1 MPNKQNCILPTQH
14 QISSNLIKKFFF
26 DICDLKCLIHV
37 KKIRFGKNEK
47 VNHEKM
53 IIVQIFFFF
62 SFIINFGF
70 CRNFIFLYKKMFED
84 FYNYL
89 LFLFVPL
96 SNKKMRRREIS
107 FSSFYFLLLV
117 HISIIVNI
125 FMNTFQYLI
134 FERRARCRNLQML
147 L

>member
-1 MPNKQNCILPTQH
+1 MHPPH
-14 QISSNLIKKFFF
+14 PASNLIKFN
-26 DICDLKCLIHV
+26 
-37 KKIRFGKNEK
+37 KKIFFWYLWSEVLNPCEKNKIWKKWKGKSWKNDYCT
-47 VNHEKM
+47 NL
-53 IIVQIFFFF
+53 FFF